1 MNTVSTKSIKLYLKY
16 QGSVFSNRNIVS
28 RPGVRMNL
36 ALKECSSDSLFP
48 VDKVCPSSPERFKNG
63 LLFMLEISLERFS
76 LIQCESKVWGALDG
90 SIIQMQLFNLNNAP
104 LVGLSACMHVCVYI
118 YM

>member
-1 MNTVSTKSIKLYLKY
+1 MLVGKKIKSY
-16 QGSVFSNRNIVS
+16 SVFSNRNIVS

-48 VDKVCPSSPERFKNG
+48 VDKVCPSSPEMFKNG

-76 LIQCESKVWGALDG
+76 LTQCEFKVWETLDG
-90 SIIQMQLFNLNNAP
+90 IQTFCFSFQVNKLN
-104 LVGLSACMHVCVYI
+104 VRCFCC
-118 YM
+118 